1 MKDGPKLNA
10 CKTLIR
16 KLKLRESKAFSKSI
30 ATKIPNTSLFIVSS
44 FTSSIV
50 LMASKI
56 VRPVDKGAL
65 IKVNYFG

>member
-16 KLKLRESKAFSKSI
+16 KLKLRESKAFLKSI
-30 ATKIPNTSLFIVSS
+30 ATKIPNISLFIVSS